1 MWFVYLLWIW
11 GLILSILLVSGC
23 NEFPV
28 KPNSTEAVSST
39 QSQDEFAK
47 QEDLTEQKRDESMPA
62 SNETTRSLLV
72 LYKSS
77 EGDTADKNIFIYHL
91 QPFALSQKY
100 KLMYHDIDKSLPS
113 ESVMNNTDAVVT
125 TFNGPI
131 MKNAKAYIDW
141 LTQQSHKNKTIV
153 VIGNLG
159 AFSPD
164 GKEWYDGSVLNKFYH
179 EMGLEFAGHWTN
191 DPKLIKI
198 AYKDPKM
205 IGLETEITS
214 NILTHYFLIKSVD
227 PDNVVYL
234 SLMRN
239 DLKDSESAVVVKTPK
254 GGMAMENYVFIQVS
268 GQTKKL
274 LHLERFLVESL
285 K

>member
-1 MWFVYLLWIW
+1 M
-11 GLILSILLVSGC
+11 
-23 NEFPV
+23 
-28 KPNSTEAVSST
+28 K
-39 QSQDEFAK
+39 
-47 QEDLTEQKRDESMPA
+47 
-62 SNETTRSLLV
+62 
-72 LYKSS
+72 
-77 EGDTADKNIFIYHL
+77 
-91 QPFALSQKY
+91 
-100 KLMYHDIDKSLPS
+100 
-113 ESVMNNTDAVVT
+113 NTDAVVT

-131 MKNAKAYIDW
+131 MKNAKGYINW
-141 LTQQSHKNKTIV
+141 LTQQSRKNKTIV

-164 GKEWYDGSVLNKFYH
+164 GKVWYDGSVLNKFYH
-179 EMGLEFAGHWTN
+179 QMGLEFAGHWTN

-205 IGLETEITS
+205 IGHETDITS
-214 NILTHYFLIKSVD
+214 KILTHYFLIKSVK

-234 SLMRN
+234 SLMRT

-254 GGMAMENYVFIQVS
+254 GGMAMENYVFIQVA

-274 LHLERFLVESL
+274 LNLERFFVESL